1 MSIKGDENGF
11 LVVPTPHEKYKV
23 FVYQNSFEKL
33 TGIFDQSL

>member
-1 MSIKGDENGF
+1 MA
-11 LVVPTPHEKYKV
+11 LVNATSHEKYKV